1 MGAAKQLWQC
11 LPFSRCLNGGFSA
24 RVAWVYCEQL
34 LGYGGWKMRWSAGEQ
49 FTCSW
54 HSDPSSYTSSQ
65 PCSSMSIFFP
75 VLVSELATFPF
86 PSLDFQQHLRPCKN
100 LNASQFALQFKQ
112 ALLTK
117 ISSQLSSSIFI
128 SPYK

>member
-1 MGAAKQLWQC
+1 MAVPCIQQV
-11 LPFSRCLNGGFSA
+11 LNGGYSA
-24 RVAWVYCEQL
+24 RMAWVYCEQL
-34 LGYGGWKMRWSAGEQ
+34 PRYGGCKISWSAEEQ

-54 HSDPSSYTSSQ
+54 HSDPSSCTSSQ
-65 PCSSMSIFFP
+65 PFSSRSIFFP
-75 VLVSELATFPF
+75 VFVSELATFPF

-117 ISSQLSSSIFI
+117 ISSQLSSLIFI
-128 SPYK
+128 SP